1 MQSILYF
8 LFRYGYVLLFV
19 FLQIVSLNLVVR
31 FNPHQNVIFLR
42 SSSQVSGWLLD
53 HYNATVQFFN
63 LSQVAEKLAEENAE
77 LRAMTSTFQELNR
90 PTTGYLDSNS
100 TQKYILM
107 AAKVINNSI
116 SNLDNYFTLDVGSRE
131 GVEKGMGVVQ
141 SEGVMGVIIDVS
153 EQYARG
159 ISLLH
164 RDAKISVAIERNH
177 FFGTL
182 SWPGG
187 NPKFAK
193 LTDVPKHADIVEGDV
208 LITSGFSALFPH
220 GIRVGEIVGYSL
232 QEGSNFYD
240 IDVKLTNDLSTAHYV
255 YVVKNLTAKEQQEL
269 EQPTSQHGK
278 SNH

>member
-8 LFRYGYVLLFV
+8 LLRYGYVLLFIL
-19 FLQIVSLNLVVR
+19 LQIVSINLVVR

-42 SSSQVSGWLLD
+42 SSSQISGWVLSCYD
-53 HYNATVQFFN
+53 ATVQFFN
-63 LSQVAEKLAEENAE
+63 LSKVATNLAEENAK
-77 LRAMTSTFQELNR
+77 LRAETATFQEIYR
-90 PTTGYLDSNS
+90 PVLGHVDSNS
-100 TQKYILM
+100 TQKYELI

-116 SNLDNYFTLDVGSRE
+116 SSLDNYFTLNVGAKD
-131 GVEKGMGVVQ
+131 GIEKGMGVIQ
-141 SEGVMGVIIDVS
+141 AEGVMGVIIDVS
-153 EQYARG
+153 NQYARG

-164 RDAKISVAIERNH
+164 RDAKISVAVERNH

-193 LTDVPKHADIVEGDV
+193 LADVPKHADLIEGDI
-208 LITSGFSALFPH
+208 LITSGYSAMFPQ
-220 GIRVGEIVGYSL
+220 GIRVGEISKFSL

-255 YVVKNLTAKEQQEL
+255 YVVKNLSAKEQQEL

-278 SNH
+278 SDH